1 MEAYLA
7 VLSHQ
12 VVLIVE
18 QSSECKKLFIYS
30 NIHLSGPLGSH
41 QNLRGKGVNVEF
53 QLAQE
58 LEPAL
63 SGGRRGSEWLETLAH
78 WFWKWS
84 RGPSTAGNCVFSVFS
99 LTVKR
104 KAPTETLLLGGSWPG
119 LGLSTLKL
127 AWCPKRTRYQ
137 PPSPLTCKMS
147 CLGTYLVV

>member
-18 QSSECKKLFIYS
+18 QSSACKKLFIYS

-41 QNLRGKGVNVEF
+41 QKQRGKSVNVQF

-63 SGGRRGSEWLETLAH
+63 SGGRRGSEWLETLAR

-84 RGPSTAGNCVFSVFS
+84 RGPPTAGNWVFSVFS

-104 KAPTETLLLGGSWPG
+104 KAPTEKLLLGGSWPG

-127 AWCPKRTRYQ
+127 AWFPKRTRYQ
-137 PPSPLTCKMS
+137 PPSPLTHKMS